1 MKTENYEE
9 FSYYIKQKLS
19 ISKNHPIVVI
29 SEYERLVFR
38 GDILLNTRYFD
49 ILEDIAINFLN
60 DDGVTQFGIAIIDS
74 YKHYIEMD
82 FSEQLNYVV
91 AKYDKFLEKAS
102 ERVRARLKKVQS
114 NLSDLRHKLTN
125 RSTLEIL
132 SGKIQI
138 YARDAIFL
146 LENTSDMDNL
156 IIDSMGLSK
165 GVIDVDYIIKDS
177 SWPEIEVMNKDI
189 ISRILL
195 LTISKDS
202 TGRLFERTAGEYF
215 NSPNF
220 VYTRFCIS
228 SLIDLSETTPENN
241 KSNNHRA
248 IIQQFV
254 NKYQNTIIQI
264 QAARSAIANT
274 MEANTRQRT
283 RIDRIK
289 PFPFKELL
297 WLSEAGCYNLAK
309 IIAGSCYLSEQS
321 GEDIYDVHNLFFHS
335 ETIPGAYF
343 INILNNTIE
352 YCSYNKSRAFNIEKY
367 GFVQYSITY
376 NINNVAEQ
384 LGEKDNNYTSA
395 TAYIKQLAIQ
405 YKQAIYKNDIE
416 VENLYKARI
425 LKDLESLNKEFIEL
439 MFVWLKKH
447 FPSSILMSVPS
458 IRKISI
464 CKELE
469 I

>member
-9 FSYYIKQKLS
+9 FSYNIKQKLS
-19 ISKNHPIVVI
+19 ISNNHPIVVI
-29 SEYERLVFR
+29 REYERLAFR
-38 GDILLNTRYFD
+38 GKIFLNTRYFD
-49 ILEDIAINFLN
+49 ILEDIVINFFD

-74 YKHYIEMD
+74 YKLYIEMG

-91 AKYDKFLEKAS
+91 AKYDKFFEKTS
-102 ERVRARLKKVQS
+102 ERVRARLKKAQS

-125 RSTLEIL
+125 RSTLKIL

-146 LENTSDMDNL
+146 LENTSDMDDL

-165 GVIDVDYIIKDS
+165 GIIDIDFIFKDNS
-177 SWPEIEVMNKDI
+177 GSEIEVINKDI
-189 ISRILL
+189 VSRILL
-195 LTISKDS
+195 LTINKDS
-202 TGRLFERTAGEYF
+202 TGRLFERTAGEYY

-228 SLIDLSETTPENN
+228 NLIELSNSKPENN

-248 IIQQFV
+248 IIQKFI

-264 QAARSAIANT
+264 QEMRSAIANN
-274 MEANTRQRT
+274 MEADTRQRI

-289 PFPFKELL
+289 PFPLKELL
-297 WLSEAGCYNLAK
+297 WLSEAGGYNLAK
-309 IIAGSCYLSEQS
+309 IFAGSCYLTEQ
-321 GEDIYDVHNLFFHS
+321 GGGNIYDVHNLLFHD
-335 ETIPGAYF
+335 EHIPSVYF

-352 YCSYNKSRAFNIEKY
+352 SCRYNKNSAFNIDKY
-367 GFVQYSITY
+367 GFVQYSIMY
-376 NINNVAEQ
+376 NINDIAEQ
-384 LGEKDNNYTSA
+384 LNEIDDSYTS
-395 TAYIKQLAIQ
+395 TSEYIEQLAKQ
-405 YKQAIYKNDIE
+405 YKQAIYNNDIE

-425 LKDLESLNKEFIEL
+425 LNDLESLSKEFIEL
-439 MFVWLKKH
+439 MLVWLKKH
-447 FPSSILMSVPS
+447 IPSSILMSVPS
-458 IRKISI
+458 IKIISI
-464 CKELE
+464 CKEFE